1 MKLNHFIVPPGKRV
15 RLADRDPG
23 FTGQFKNEEAA
34 QPIIK
39 QSFETLARYQDMLL
53 AQETHALLVI
63 VQAMD
68 GSAKDGTIKQ
78 VMSNVDP
85 QGCEAYNF
93 KEPSDEELKHDYLW
107 RFVKHLPERGHITV
121 FNRSYYEEVL
131 VTRVHPK
138 QLEQQKLPAETKGKN
153 IWKRRFDEINN
164 FEQYLV
170 NNGTLVLKFFLHI
183 SKEGQ
188 RQRLLERMSL
198 PEKKWKFSV
207 SDIEE
212 RGYWD
217 DYMKAYED
225 ALTNTSTKQAPWYII
240 PAEHRWFASA
250 AVAEVVV
257 ATLKSLKL
265 SYPTMSKEEK
275 QEMMKAKGKLESG

>member
-1 MKLNHFIVPPGKRV
+1 
-15 RLADRDPG
+15 
-23 FTGQFKNEEAA
+23 
-34 QPIIK
+34 
-39 QSFETLARYQDMLL
+39 
-53 AQETHALLVI
+53 
-63 VQAMD
+63 MD
-68 GSAKDGTIKQ
+68 GSAKDGTIKS

-85 QGCEAYNF
+85 QGCEAHNF
-93 KEPSDEELKHDYLW
+93 KEPSDEELGHDYLW
-107 RFVKHLPERGHITV
+107 RFVKHLPERGHITI

-131 VTRVHPK
+131 SSRVHPER
-138 QLEQQKLPAETKGKN
+138 LDQQRLPAEAKGKN

-170 NNGTLVLKFFLHI
+170 ENGTLVLKFFLHI

-188 RQRLLERMSL
+188 RKRLLERMSL

-217 DYMKAYED
+217 DYMHAYED
-225 ALTNTSTKQAPWYII
+225 ALNHTSTAQAPWYII
-240 PAEHRWFASA
+240 PAEHRWMASA

-257 ATLKSLKL
+257 STLKSLKL
-265 SYPTMSKEEK
+265 RYPTMSKE
-275 QEMMKAKGKLESG
+275 QRGEMMKAKEQLESE

>member
-1 MKLNHFIVPPGKRV
+1 MKQKDFIVSPGKRL
-15 RLADRDPG
+15 RLKDRDPG
-23 FTGQFKNEEAA
+23 FTAHFKNEEAA
-34 QPIIK
+34 RSSTE
-39 QSFETLARYQDMLL
+39 QSFETLAKHQDMLL
-53 AQETHALLVI
+53 AEESHALLII

-68 GSAKDGTIKQ
+68 GSAKDGTIKS

-85 QGCEAYNF
+85 QGCEAHNF
-93 KEPSDEELKHDYLW
+93 KEPSDEELGHDYLW
-107 RFVKHLPERGHITV
+107 RFVKHLPERGHITI

-131 VTRVHPK
+131 VTRVHPEGLKK
-138 QLEQQKLPAETKGKN
+138 QQLPAEAKGKN

-188 RQRLLERMSL
+188 RKRLLERIEL

-225 ALTNTSTKQAPWYII
+225 ALNHTSTKHAPWYII
-240 PAEHRWFASA
+240 PAEHRWLASA
-250 AVAEVVV
+250 GVAEVVV
-257 ATLKSLKL
+257 STLKSLKL
-265 SYPTMSKEEK
+265 RYPMMSKE
-275 QEMMKAKGKLESG
+275 QRGEMMKAKEQLESE